1 MRGLG
6 WSGAAAWTLGLAIGV
21 AGPARP
27 LLAGEAWVE
36 VRSPH
41 FLVRS
46 DAGEKEARRTAW
58 QFEQIR
64 GVLAQQWPWA
74 RLDPGRPL
82 VIIALK
88 DERSATAFLPAAM
101 VGDPKRFGGVF
112 VSGPD
117 RYYLCLRTD
126 MRKVL
131 AKAEAYYP
139 NPYQV
144 VYHEYV
150 HLLQTL
156 NFAELPAWLSEGL
169 AEYWGATEVDDDDLL
184 LAQPLWG
191 HVRVLRSGLLHM
203 GTLLDL
209 DRKAV
214 PHGKGDTT
222 STFYA
227 QSWALVH
234 FLFNGLRGPKHDS
247 LNLYSS
253 DLRSGVPEREARKRL
268 PSEGDLT
275 AALYQYVRR
284 SALPFRKGPA
294 PERPDSMRKYKART
308 LAPGESALVRIAF
321 LARHGRPESARAAVN
336 EPLGPGAPQAELEA
350 ARGILAFRE
359 GTFDEAER
367 HLARALELDP
377 QNAYIHFMQAHLL
390 QRDQGPAA
398 LGRME
403 DELVRALQLDPGF
416 APAWG
421 ELALVTLRRGRP
433 PETAKTIVRK
443 GLALEPG
450 DSNLRAVLQ
459 LILDLEADQA
469 RPRDPP

>member
-6 WSGAAAWTLGLAIGV
+6 WARAAAWTLGLTIDV
-21 AGPARP
+21 AAPP
-27 LLAGEAWVE
+27 LLAGEPWVE

-64 GVLAQQWPWA
+64 GVFAQQWRWA
-74 RLDPGRPL
+74 RLEPGRPL

-88 DERSATAFLPAAM
+88 DERSFTAFLPAEI
-101 VGDPKRFGGVF
+101 VRNPKGFGGVF

-126 MRKVL
+126 LRKLL
-131 AKAEAYYP
+131 ARAEAYYP

-191 HVRVLRSGLLHM
+191 HVRRLRSGFLPM
-203 GTLLDL
+203 ETLLAL
-209 DRKAV
+209 DRKSV
-214 PHGKGDTT
+214 QHGSGDTT

-234 FLFNGLRGPKHDS
+234 FLFNAAAGPRRDS
-247 LNLYSS
+247 LNLYLS
-253 DLRSGVPEREARKRL
+253 DLRKGVPEGEARKHL
-268 PSEGDLT
+268 PSEAELSV
-275 AALYQYVRR
+275 ALGQYVLRNT
-284 SALPFRKGPA
+284 LPYHKGPA
-294 PERPDSMRKYKART
+294 PEPPRSKRAYKART
-308 LAPGESALVRIAF
+308 LAPAESALVRVAF
-321 LARHGRPESARAAVN
+321 LARHGPLESARAAVGQA
-336 EPLGPGAPQAELEA
+336 LGPGALQAELEE

-359 GTFDEAER
+359 GAFDEAER
-367 HLARALELDP
+367 HLARALELDSK
-377 QNAYIHFMQAHLL
+377 NAYILFKHAHLL
-390 QRDQGPAA
+390 QFRDQGPAT
-398 LGRME
+398 LDRME
-403 DELVRALQLDPGF
+403 NELTRALQLDPGF

-421 ELALVTLRRGRP
+421 ELALVVLRRGRP

-450 DSNLRAVLQ
+450 DSTLRAVLQ
-459 LILDLEADQA
+459 LILDLEADQSRPA
-469 RPRDPP
+469 RETP